1 MFNLTK
7 RIMKSLNFE
16 DVNVKVSKIIDD
28 LTNKKRTDVDVARL
42 KEANNA
48 MKTLILNNSKK
59 LVYNQFMKKA
69 ERVSYF
75 ENN

>member
-28 LTNKKRTDVDVARL
+28 LTNEKRTDVDVARL

>member
-1 MFNLTK
+1 
-7 RIMKSLNFE
+7 MKSLNFE

-28 LTNKKRTDVDVARL
+28 LTNEKRTDVDVARL